1 MHPVPQ
7 LSLLKVSFR
16 LEESKYK
23 RIHIL
28 ENLSG
33 GRGLNAGLL
42 TRSSFLSTQTACKLE
57 KKLNI

>member
-28 ENLSG
+28 KNLSG
-33 GRGLNAGLL
+33 GQGPNAGLL
-42 TRSSFLSTQTACKLE
+42 TSSSLLSTQTA
-57 KKLNI
+57 N